1 MVSSVEWVPGLS
13 RKRSLISVFGSLVLR
28 VPSSSMVQIRP
39 FLIDERACIIVSFM
53 NAHLSW
59 IKSSISLSKRGFVSW
74 SA

>member
-1 MVSSVEWVPGLS
+1 MGSSVEGVPRLS
-13 RKRSLISVFGSLVLR
+13 RRRSLISVFGSFTLR